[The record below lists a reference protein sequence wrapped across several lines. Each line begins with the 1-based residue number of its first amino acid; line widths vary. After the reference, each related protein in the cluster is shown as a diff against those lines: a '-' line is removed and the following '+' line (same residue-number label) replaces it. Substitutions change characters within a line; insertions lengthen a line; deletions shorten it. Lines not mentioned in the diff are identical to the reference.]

1 MPAKIFAVIAVVLG
15 LLLTACGGDTAA
27 PPPVTSA
34 SGGGALPTSAAVGQ
48 AAAPVVAKIGE
59 RVELN
64 GTALTVA
71 QVARAARLGQDN
83 EAKQGNEFVVAE
95 VVIENTGADKLAYN
109 PSSFKVK
116 NAGGLDQAASQIAGD
131 TSLKSGELAKGERA
145 QGIVAFEVKQGTK
158 GLVLEYKPGEAGS
171 TEVIKVALE

>member
-1 MPAKIFAVIAVVLG
+1 MSAKVFAVIAVVLG
-15 LLLTACGGDTAA
+15 LFLTACGGDTAA
-27 PPPVTSA
+27 PPPVTSN
-34 SGGGALPTSAAVGQ
+34 AAGGQ
-48 AAAPVVAKIGE
+48 AAAPAVAKVGE

-64 GTALTVA
+64 GTALTVT
-71 QVARAARLGQDN
+71 QVARATRLGQDN

-109 PSSFKVK
+109 PQSFKVK
-116 NAGGLDQAASQIAGD
+116 NADGLDQAASQLAGG
-131 TSLKSGELAKGERA
+131 TSLKSGELAKGEKA

-158 GLVLEYKPGEAGS
+158 WLVLEYKPGAAGS